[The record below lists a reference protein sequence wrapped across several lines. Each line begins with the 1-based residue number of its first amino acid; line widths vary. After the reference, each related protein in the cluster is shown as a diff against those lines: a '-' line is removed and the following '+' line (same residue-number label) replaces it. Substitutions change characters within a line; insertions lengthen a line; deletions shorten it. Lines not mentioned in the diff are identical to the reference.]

1 MKLMAIDPGSKEMGI
16 MYHGLD
22 RPFTLKFLG
31 DRPARLADVM
41 LRLGWLFLNHAPLV
55 DTVLYERPFA
65 RGGPATRCLWGVA
78 GIIEAV
84 ATEHGCATLDI
95 TPSMLKKWA
104 LGKGGGKRDKAP
116 MIELANTMG
125 YDGLNEHEADAL
137 LLYHYGLEHIK
148 SGE

>member
-1 MKLMAIDPGSKEMGI
+1 MKLIAIDPGSNEMGI
-16 MYHGLD
+16 MHY
-22 RPFTLKFLG
+22 
-31 DRPARLADVM
+31 RLARPRTLYFSGNRPYRLAQVM
-41 LRLGWLFLNHAPLV
+41 LQLDDIFVVDPFI
-55 DTVLYERPFA
+55 DTVLFERPFA

-84 ATEHGCATLDI
+84 ATKHGCATLDI

-104 LGKGGGKRDKAP
+104 LGKGGGLRNKDP
-116 MIELANTMG
+116 MIALAGVMG

-137 LLYHYGLEHIK
+137 LLYHFGLEHIK